1 MVNIKGEN
9 LVCKYYNISCKDTLG
24 DFSTV
29 RLRFKTFSKF
39 NKNVNTCTDMHL
51 APNVLLL
58 RAGPSVDRI
67 ELKAY

>member
-1 MVNIKGEN
+1 MFVNI
-9 LVCKYYNISCKDTLG
+9 ISCKDTLG

-51 APNVLLL
+51 APNVLRSSFIIAC
-58 RAGPSVDRI
+58 RAFVDRI